1 MADLSSAR
9 ETQEARRR
17 WLLLTPALIILVIA
31 ATGPLLIT
39 VVYSF
44 LTPGDYGGIIWSFS
58 GLLRCA
64 SVDLLAIGEAVFDDD
79 NCGLRDRVSNG
90 VFHRNTAQIAARFL
104 DAADH
109 YPVLDQ
115 PFDPHL
121 CDYGTDPQ

>member
-58 GLLRCA
+58 PDALVQR
-64 SVDLLAIGEAVFDDD
+64 
-79 NCGLRDRVSNG
+79 G
-90 VFHRNTAQIAARFL
+90 V
-104 DAADH
+104 
-109 YPVLDQ
+109 
-115 PFDPHL
+115 
-121 CDYGTDPQ
+121 